1 VYDVTIR
8 ADPDIYYGGVPRK
21 EEMNAPDLSRPQL
34 AVDLVLFTV
43 LNEKDLSDSWIGELV
58 SPSSVTETT
67 EPGLSLFVVTMQG
80 DKARKLPGGF
90 VEGHERIAEAG
101 QRIMREVLG
110 LYAPVRLR
118 EVGTFDSPDRDS
130 YSRVISIPSWGF
142 VRFQDLL
149 KVLGGRDQVG
159 LELVNSN
166 DVIRDFVEE
175 NGGLSEFDGV
185 SRFGYRKKPTTKQGH
200 VKQLPSEFGMRLLEQ
215 DHDEIIFY
223 AWRKL
228 RHAFSGRLDP
238 FRYLGVKALGDEF
251 RLSDLQE
258 FQDVVCGISTHRDQF
273 RRQMLS
279 NDSFII
285 ETDKQDSSR
294 QGKPA
299 TLYTLG
305 AELEN
310 TNE

>member
-1 VYDVTIR
+1 
-8 ADPDIYYGGVPRK
+8 
-21 EEMNAPDLSRPQL
+21 MNAFDQSRPQL
-34 AVDLVLFTV
+34 AVDLVLFTM
-43 LNEKDLSDSWIGELV
+43 LSERDIADSWIREHV
-58 SPSSVTETT
+58 SPASVTETT

-80 DKARKLPGGF
+80 LKGRKLPGGF
-90 VEGHERIAEAG
+90 VEGFERISDAG
-101 QRIMREVLG
+101 HRIMREVLG

-118 EVGTFDSPDRDS
+118 EVGTFDSPDRDMS
-130 YSRVISIPSWGF
+130 ARVISLPSWGF
-142 VRFQDLL
+142 VRADDLL

-159 LELVNSN
+159 LELVNSKE
-166 DVIRDFVEE
+166 VIRSFAEE
-175 NGGLSEFDGV
+175 NGGLANFDGV
-185 SRFGYRKKPTTKQGH
+185 SRFGYRMKPTATRGH
-200 VKQLPSEFGMRLLEQ
+200 VKQLPSEFGMRLLDQ
-215 DHDEIIFY
+215 DHDEMVFY

-258 FQDVVCGISTHRDQF
+258 FQDVACGISTHRDQF

-279 NDSFII
+279 DDSFII
-285 ETDKQDSSR
+285 ETNKQDSSR

-310 TNE
+310 LNE